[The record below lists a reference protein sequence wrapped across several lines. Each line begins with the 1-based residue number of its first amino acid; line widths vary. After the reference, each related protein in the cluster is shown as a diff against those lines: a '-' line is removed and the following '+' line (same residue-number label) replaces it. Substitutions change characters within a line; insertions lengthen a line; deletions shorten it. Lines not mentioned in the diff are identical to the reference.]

1 MEVFPFAIKVNL
13 LRLDF
18 KFNIF
23 KETLVEGKKQKI
35 AILLS
40 YSGRDY
46 YGLQHNP
53 GDEEHVTIEWKLFEA
68 LVAAKVVYS
77 NILQER
83 KKCSYTSC
91 SRTDKGVRKSFHFVP
106 MCD

>member
-1 MEVFPFAIKVNL
+1 M
-13 LRLDF
+13 
-18 KFNIF
+18 
-23 KETLVEGKKQKI
+23 
-35 AILLS
+35 S

-53 GDEEHVTIEWKLFEA
+53 GDEDHVTIEWKLFEA

-83 KKCSYTSC
+83 KKCSYASC
-91 SRTDKGVRKSFHFVP
+91 SRTDKGVRKSLIFSIYFGLKILIDFSISRSEYEMKLTQVP
-106 MCD
+106 LVMLLH